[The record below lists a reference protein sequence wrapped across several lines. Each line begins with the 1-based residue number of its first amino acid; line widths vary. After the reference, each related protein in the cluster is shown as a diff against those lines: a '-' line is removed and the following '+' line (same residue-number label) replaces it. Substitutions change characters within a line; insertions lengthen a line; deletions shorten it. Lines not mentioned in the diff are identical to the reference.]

1 MGAFT
6 YFMYQASTEEAG
18 DPSRVQS
25 QALATTQGHDQILSL
40 FAGCMN
46 VVLENMKLY
55 DFKDVPT
62 GIKAHI
68 RTTLAERR
76 MAKDA
81 HRRGHFYVSSTS
93 SSSASAS
100 SFRTPK
106 LKEVVRVNG
115 TWVHP
120 QPPPPAMFTPWPGP
134 VP

>member
-1 MGAFT
+1 MHERTPPSLLFLSSSLHVVT
-6 YFMYQASTEEAG
+6 RWG
-18 DPSRVQS
+18 DTVQ
-25 QALATTQGHDQILSL
+25 
-40 FAGCMN
+40 

-100 SFRTPK
+100 ASSFRTPK

>member
-40 FAGCMN
+40 FDGCMN

-62 GIKAHI
+62 GIKARI
-68 RTTLAERR
+68 RNTLADRR

-93 SSSASAS
+93 PSSASS
-100 SFRTPK
+100 SRSPK
-106 LKEVVRVNG
+106 MKEVVRVNG

-120 QPPPPAMFTPWPGP
+120 QPPPPAMF
-134 VP
+134 

>member
-1 MGAFT
+1 
-6 YFMYQASTEEAG
+6 
-18 DPSRVQS
+18 
-25 QALATTQGHDQILSL
+25 
-40 FAGCMN
+40 
-46 VVLENMKLY
+46 VLENMKLY
-55 DFKDVPT
+55 DFKGVPT

-81 HRRGHFYVSSTS
+81 HRRGHFYVSSEAS
-93 SSSASAS
+93 SSASASAS

-120 QPPPPAMFTPWPGP
+120 QPPPPAMFTPWP